1 MRPHRSDGRR
11 FGPHGAALFIETGGY
26 RPDEGGTLSP
36 PGSEMEDGGVFGSAS
51 A

>member
-11 FGPHGAALFIETGGY
+11 FRPHGAALFIETGGHG
-26 RPDEGGTLSP
+26 PDEGDAPP
-36 PGSEMEDGGVFGSAS
+36 PGSEIEDGVAFGSVS